1 MRARRSLAESRR
13 DERTLV
19 NKVRF
24 MLQRKTKRLVAHVLL
39 ALCLSAGLN
48 IQQGLAFAQASVVTS
63 GNGRATQPVRSGPAT
78 LADLRNRIE
87 EIVRQPALAPGFF
100 AVKIVSLD
108 TGQTIFEQDANKFVR
123 PASNM
128 KLYTVATA
136 YDRLTPDFHFIT
148 SVYANEKPDDGKVK
162 GDLFVYGR
170 GDPSIAARFNNGDYF
185 KGINDLAD
193 RIVAAGVKRIKG
205 DLVGDESYFNGAPLG
220 SGWEWEDLTWSY
232 GAQIS
237 ALSINDNA
245 IDLNVKPGDKIGGPV
260 VFTTGPPSASFMTI
274 INRATTSTRGA
285 KSDLRIYRGLGAN
298 TLELSGSLPIG
309 GAGFIGGVAIP
320 DPALAF
326 VSMLREA
333 LTKRGVKI
341 EGRVRTVNARSGSSV
356 MPRTAPGFGSGSMA
370 QFPVEIASLQSPP
383 FSVIATQTLK
393 PSQNQYT
400 ELILRTLGRNPQV
413 LDSTGESR
421 PLSGDSRGARDD
433 EDAGLESVRN
443 FLRQA
448 GIGDN
453 DVALNDG
460 SGLSRNDLI
469 SANTTVQLLTFMS
482 KHKYFAQFRDA
493 LPIAG
498 VDGTLRTRMRGTP
511 AEGNL
516 RAKTGSLSSVASLSG
531 YVTTAAGEHLV
542 FSMMLNNYPD
552 AAAVRRDSIDA
563 IAVLLASFAGK
574 TQ

>member
-1 MRARRSLAESRR
+1 
-13 DERTLV
+13 
-19 NKVRF
+19 
-24 MLQRKTKRLVAHVLL
+24 
-39 ALCLSAGLN
+39 
-48 IQQGLAFAQASVVTS
+48 
-63 GNGRATQPVRSGPAT
+63 
-78 LADLRNRIE
+78 
-87 EIVRQPALAPGFF
+87 
-100 AVKIVSLD
+100 
-108 TGQTIFEQDANKFVR
+108 
-123 PASNM
+123 M

-136 YDRLTPDFHFIT
+136 FDRLTPDYHFIT
-148 SVYANEKPDDGKVK
+148 SVYAKEKPEDGKIK
-162 GDLFVYGR
+162 GDLVIYGR

-185 KGINDLAD
+185 KGINDLTD

-205 DLVGDESYFNGAPLG
+205 DLVGDESYFHGAPLG

-232 GAQIS
+232 GAPVS

-245 IDLNVKPGDKIGGPV
+245 IDLNVKPGDRIGAPV
-260 VFTTGPPSASFMTI
+260 AYMTGPPSASFLTI
-274 INRATTSTRGA
+274 VNRATTSERGSRSA
-285 KSDLRIYRGLGAN
+285 LRIYRGLGAN
-298 TLELSGSLPIG
+298 TLELSGTLPLG
-309 GAGFIGGVAIP
+309 DAGFVGGVAIP

-326 VSMLREA
+326 VSMLRDGLA
-333 LTKRGVKI
+333 KRGVKI
-341 EGRVRTVNARSGSSV
+341 DGRVRTVSSQTGANMMPGSFAATVQSTADAGR
-356 MPRTAPGFGSGSMA
+356 MPTLPAPI
-370 QFPVEIASLQSPP
+370 EIASLQSPP
-383 FSVIATQTLK
+383 FAEVAAHTLK

-400 ELILRTLGRNPQV
+400 ELILRTLGRTQPPNAT
-413 LDSTGESR
+413 DSG
-421 PLSGDSRGARDD
+421 PGRDD
-433 EDAGLESVRN
+433 EERGLEAVRN

-448 GIGDN
+448 GVSEN
-453 DVALNDG
+453 DVALSDG

-552 AAAVRRDSIDA
+552 ASAVRHDSIDA
-563 IAVLLASFAGK
+563 IAVLLASFSGK
-574 TQ
+574 T

>member
-1 MRARRSLAESRR
+1 MFRRFIILLLVASITATLHPASISAQDQQRPRTVVPADPSASSRPVQPEGAPPGSRSLP
-13 DERTLV
+13 
-19 NKVRF
+19 
-24 MLQRKTKRLVAHVLL
+24 LL
-39 ALCLSAGLN
+39 K
-48 IQQGLAFAQASVVTS
+48 LA
-63 GNGRATQPVRSGPAT
+63 PAT
-78 LADLRNRIE
+78 LDDLKTRIE
-87 EIVRQPALAPGFF
+87 EIARQPALEPGFF

-108 TGQTIFEQDANKFVR
+108 TNQLIYEQNANKFVR

-136 YDRLTPDFHFIT
+136 FDRLTPDYHFVT
-148 SVYANEKPDDGKVK
+148 SVYAKERPEDGKIK
-162 GDLFVYGR
+162 GDLIVYGR

-193 RIVAAGVKRIKG
+193 RIVAAGVRRVKG
-205 DLVGDESYFNGAPLG
+205 DLVGDESYFNGAPVG

-232 GAQIS
+232 GAELS
-237 ALSINDNA
+237 ALTINDNA
-245 IDLNVKPGDKIGGPV
+245 IDLTVKPGMSVGFPV
-260 VFTTGPPSASFMTI
+260 VITSGPPATSFMTI
-274 INRATTSTRGA
+274 ANHATTSSRGSR
-285 KSDLRIYRGLGAN
+285 SDLHIYRGLGAN
-298 TLELSGSLPIG
+298 TLEISGSLPLG
-309 GAGFIGGVAIP
+309 DTGFIGGVAVP

-326 VSMLREA
+326 VSLLRDA
-333 LTKRGVKI
+333 LVKREVKI
-341 EGRVRTVNARSGSSV
+341 DGRVRTLNARSG
-356 MPRTAPGFGSGSMA
+356 GSIVPNSPAG
-370 QFPVEIASLQSPP
+370 PLPIEIASLQSPP
-383 FSVIATQTLK
+383 FSIIAAHTLK

-400 ELILRTLGRNPQV
+400 ELILRTLGKTQPANA
-413 LDSTGESR
+413 LDESR
-421 PLSGDSRGARDD
+421 ARNN
-433 EDAGLESVRN
+433 EDAGLEVVKS

-448 GIGDN
+448 GVGENEI
-453 DVALNDG
+453 ALNDG

-469 SANTTVQLLTFMS
+469 SANTTVQLLTFMT
-482 KHKYFAQFRDA
+482 KHRYFAQFRDA

-563 IAVLLASFAGK
+563 IAILLASFSGK
-574 TQ
+574 SQ

>member
-1 MRARRSLAESRR
+1 MKSLRTNAYQTAVICALITIASLATSFNVLAQAPIDTRGR
-13 DERTLV
+13 TVSNAAAPRTLAE
-19 NKVRF
+19 
-24 MLQRKTKRLVAHVLL
+24 LQ
-39 ALCLSAGLN
+39 G
-48 IQQGLAFAQASVVTS
+48 
-63 GNGRATQPVRSGPAT
+63 
-78 LADLRNRIE
+78 RIE
-87 EIVRQPALAPGFF
+87 EIVRQPALDPGFF

-108 TGQTIFEQDANKFVR
+108 SGSVIFEQNANKFVR

-128 KLYTVATA
+128 KLYTVAA
-136 YDRLTPDFHFIT
+136 AFDRLTADYHFMT
-148 SVYANEKPDDGKVK
+148 SVYAKEKPDKGTIK
-162 GDLFVYGR
+162 GDLIIYGR

-193 RIVAAGVKRIKG
+193 RIVAAGVKRVKG

-220 SGWEWEDLTWSY
+220 SGWEWEDLTWAY

-237 ALSINDNA
+237 ALSVNDNG
-245 IDLNVKPGDKIGGPV
+245 IDLNVKPGDKVGAPV
-260 VFTTGPPSASFMTI
+260 IITTGPPSASFMTI
-274 INRATTSTRGA
+274 VNRATTSAAGA
-285 KSDLRIYRGLGAN
+285 RSDLNIYRGLGAN
-298 TLELSGSLPIG
+298 TLEITGSVPLG
-309 GAGFIGGVAIP
+309 GNGFAGGVAIP

-333 LTKRGVKI
+333 LVKRGVKI
-341 EGRVRTVNARSGSSV
+341 DGRARTIDARSGASLVHATDSLA
-356 MPRTAPGFGSGSMA
+356 RLSLNAGEAPLPSA
-370 QFPVEIASLQSPP
+370 LLEIVSLQSPP
-383 FSVIATQTLK
+383 FSAIAAQTLK

-400 ELILRTLGRNPQV
+400 ELILRTLGKMQPGIAGDPNRLRDV
-413 LDSTGESR
+413 ES
-421 PLSGDSRGARDD
+421 
-433 EDAGLESVRN
+433 AGLVVVGN

-448 GIGDN
+448 GIGES

-469 SANTTVQLLTFMS
+469 TANSTVQLLTFMS

-552 AAAVRRDSIDA
+552 AGALRRDSIDA
-563 IAVLLASFAGK
+563 IGILLASFAGK
-574 TQ
+574 SQ